1 MLFVI
6 EFTIA
11 KWFSLIPSRLGPGAV
26 LCWRTSFAA
35 RCVANAFIPGR
46 SQLLTSRHASKI
58 DPVGQVKLVCLV
70 GFKQFFFGGA
80 GYCASMTLTIFAD
93 DNSSDMLRTLDIFN
107 TVFCFR
113 Q

>member
-70 GFKQFFFGGA
+70 GFKQFFLGGR
-80 GYCASMTLTIFAD
+80 LLRLNDFD
-93 DNSSDMLRTLDIFN
+93 DICR
-107 TVFCFR
+107 
-113 Q
+113 